1 MKKNIILMALAFAG
15 LVACEQSVPYEPGA
29 PMDVNGPNVYFSNTN
44 SAAVIL
50 ASDATEFEIAVIRDN
65 AGSALS
71 VPLEGLCTIEGL
83 FDVPATVEF
92 PSGVDS
98 VNVKIGV
105 SDKIEMFETY
115 TLTLNVPEE
124 YTHAYAQQNV
134 VPSYTGKIIKE
145 DYAPAIKGLFY
156 DYFWEETAWDAVI
169 EYSPILET
177 YRLKNPW
184 QNGGDDF
191 TFTWDG
197 AEAVKMGKSAYNTGL
212 VHSSYGAITANV
224 IASGTKYV
232 HFGAG
237 QLLAD
242 ACDAFQFF
250 FQWKVAA
257 GSFGEYPEFFIVT
270 ERL

>member
-1 MKKNIILMALAFAG
+1 MKKNIILMTLAVAG

-29 PMDVNGPNVYFSNTN
+29 PMDVNGPNVYFSKTN
-44 SAAVIL
+44 AAAVTL
-50 ASDATEFEIAVIRDN
+50 ASDATEFEVAVIREN
-65 AGSALS
+65 ASSALS

-124 YTHAYAQQNV
+124 YTHAYKLQDV
-134 VPSYTGKIIKE
+134 VPSYTGKVVKE
-145 DYAPAIKGLFY
+145 DYAPKIKGLFY
-156 DYFWEETAWDAVI
+156 DYFWEKTAWDAVI

-177 YRLKNPW
+177 YRLRNPW

-197 AEAVKMGKSAYNTGL
+197 AETVTMGKSAYNTGL
-212 VHSSYGAITANV
+212 VHPNYGAVTAKV
-224 IASGTKYV
+224 IASATKYV

-242 ACDAFQFF
+242 ACDAFQFY
-250 FQWKVAA
+250 FQWTVSA

>member
-29 PMDVNGPNVYFSNTN
+29 PMDVNGPTVYFSNTN
-44 SAAVIL
+44 SAAVVL

-115 TLTLNVPEE
+115 RKLSKKSKLSISTSISVNPSKFGSEAMASMSITSF
-124 YTHAYAQQNV
+124 AYPQKRAFNQ
-134 VPSYTGKIIKE
+134 GM
-145 DYAPAIKGLFY
+145 L
-156 DYFWEETAWDAVI
+156 
-169 EYSPILET
+169 
-177 YRLKNPW
+177 R
-184 QNGGDDF
+184 NGR
-191 TFTWDG
+191 
-197 AEAVKMGKSAYNTGL
+197 KS
-212 VHSSYGAITANV
+212 
-224 IASGTKYV
+224 
-232 HFGAG
+232 
-237 QLLAD
+237 
-242 ACDAFQFF
+242 
-250 FQWKVAA
+250 
-257 GSFGEYPEFFIVT
+257 T
-270 ERL
+270 EPNS